1 MTSVGVRL
9 GFQEIPKISWKG
21 KTFTQISSSLQ
32 LNTIPNAGSIH
43 NTMRA
48 RPVNHIRR
56 EIASRPSLKTGN
68 PRMSIRLDDLTG
80 PNGYLVSQTTSCSGN
95 QSTLDFNLTS
105 NSTEKPGVCETAA
118 TCMANNALKRVRS
131 AGMVKKN
138 YNINRNNDHYCTSAQ
153 EYMVSRNKTYQQNQY
168 AYIRQGNANAVQGT
182 GLSSNNIYAAGGL
195 SHCALVNISA
205 VLGNNTF
212 EYQWIDGSNNTVT
225 IPDATNYDI
234 GMVNGILAS
243 TMVANKHYFINKIT
257 GAKIVTMAI
266 VYDTFSGKIQLQ
278 TFAINTTTFN
288 TSGSGIYNLPSGV
301 SWGAQI
307 PNPSTAGTKFSQFRI
322 PNTSFPNLIGF
333 SVANYPPIA
342 DISGNIPNKT
352 YESSFRGSLLP
363 NYVAANYKPNNPT
376 FGVQGAVDG
385 GAYIDRVKYNTITTS
400 ASTMSTVWGN
410 QTADALAYGVNLSGE
425 QITAKL
431 KYGIPV
437 TRTPKFNPR
446 TGQMSNCQVRTLKG
460 G

>member
-21 KTFTQISSSLQ
+21 KTFIQISSSLQ
-32 LNTIPNAGSIH
+32 LNTIPKAGSIH

-105 NSTEKPGVCETAA
+105 NSTEKPSVCETAA

-195 SHCALVNISA
+195 SHCALVSISA
-205 VLGNNTF
+205 VLGNNSF
-212 EYQWIDGSNNTVT
+212 VYQWIDGSNNTVT

-257 GAKIVTMAI
+257 GAKVVTMAM

-288 TSGSGIYNLPSGV
+288 TSGSGIYSLPIGV
-301 SWGAQI
+301 TWGAQI
-307 PNPSTAGTKFSQFRI
+307 PNPLTAGTKFSQFRI
-322 PNTSFPNLIGF
+322 PNTTFRNTIGF

-342 DISGNIPNKT
+342 DISGNVPNKT
-352 YESSFRGSLLP
+352 YESTFRGSLLP

-385 GAYIDRVKYNTITTS
+385 GAYIDRVKYNAITTS
-400 ASTMSTVWGN
+400 ASTMNSVWGN

-446 TGQMSNCQVRTLKG
+446 TGQMSKCQVRTLKG